1 MRESRFFSYL
11 KPLDFVIAAAVLL
24 LGLSIWLFPF
34 FKDGSED
41 LRLSVITDG
50 QENIYSISENRE
62 LSITSN
68 GYALTI
74 IVENGEAFVKH
85 ADCPDKHCVKMG
97 RISKEGEAVLCVPAE
112 VVLRLISEKGENI
125 DASAG

>member
-24 LGLSIWLFPF
+24 LGLSILLFPV
-34 FKDGSED
+34 FKGESED
-41 LRLSVITDG
+41 LRLSVIADG
-50 QENIYSISENRE
+50 RENIYSISENRE
-62 LSITSN
+62 FSITSN
-68 GYALTI
+68 GYVLTI
-74 IVENGEAFVKH
+74 IVENGGAFVKH
-85 ADCPDKHCVKMG
+85 ADCPDKHCMKMG

-112 VVLRLISEKGENI
+112 VVLRLISEKGEKI